1 MTIQCCGYAGL
12 GSRMDDICGRDWVPG
27 GGDHGDPGLVF
38 MSILS
43 LYLLCLSSHSYFI
56 FCMLEQNYVDLERAI
71 SDLQREARVSIP
83 LVVFGHMHKSLA
95 YGRGLRK
102 MIAFGANHTIYLNGA
117 VVPRVKFAQ
126 TIPRFKQ
133 NQPEGSGSI
142 APTLRAFTIAELSE
156 GHVEKISEVWVL
168 VSGARTEVEE
178 EIVLYK
184 HPPEHM

>member
-1 MTIQCCGYAGL
+1 MAIQVWCSCQYFPSTYFA
-12 GSRMDDICGRDWVPG
+12 SP
-27 GGDHGDPGLVF
+27 
-38 MSILS
+38 
-43 LYLLCLSSHSYFI
+43 SHSYFI
-56 FCMLEQNYVDLERAI
+56 CRMLEQNYVDLERAI

-184 HPPEHM
+184 HPREHI